1 MSQTL
6 TLRDLADEALAL
18 DELIAM
24 DDGEWTDEHEH
35 LANELTEKLLRK
47 TDSFANY
54 LTDLSQRAEILRA
67 EEKRLAERRRRVER
81 DCERLENYALIA
93 MSRMQTAKLVGTTH
107 TIAVRMNPPAV
118 KVDEKA
124 LMNDELAKY
133 TYCEEVVTWKVNKT
147 AIKQALQLGESSPG
161 CEMTQGTRLEVK

>member
-18 DELIAM
+18 DQLIAM

-67 EEKRLAERRRRVER
+67 EEKRLAERRRRIER
-81 DCERLENYALIA
+81 DCERLENYAQLA
-93 MSRMQTAKLVGTTH
+93 MARMQTAKLVGTTH

-118 KVDEKA
+118 KVNE
-124 LMNDELAKY
+124 DELRTDSIAWGRY
-133 TYCEEVVTWKVNKT
+133 AEMVTTWKIDR
-147 AIKQALQLGESSPG
+147 AQIKRDMQTGIQIPG
-161 CEMTQGTRLEVK
+161 CELVQGTRLEVK